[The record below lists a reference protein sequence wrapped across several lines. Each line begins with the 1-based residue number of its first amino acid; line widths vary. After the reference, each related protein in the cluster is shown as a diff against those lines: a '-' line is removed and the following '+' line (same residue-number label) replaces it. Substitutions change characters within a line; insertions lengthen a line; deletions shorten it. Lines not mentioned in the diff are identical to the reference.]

1 MRHRQLA
8 KQLAQ
13 QPTLTL
19 RKLLP
24 LPALTALTLGCSP
37 PANDQATTEEMDP
50 RQAQILANLRYE
62 LPQLERLNPSM
73 GAIGRSSIPGL
84 DSGSIIMRVGR
95 EMQQQPFLVTHDD
108 KKLYL
113 VASGPID
120 VSRSSEEIATL
131 AADKAQEIEEQLL
144 AASEGQPVRGDPDAP
159 ITIVEFADFQC
170 PYCASASETI
180 TEVLAK
186 YPEDVKLV
194 FLHLPL
200 SNHPWARPAAIAATC
215 AAEQEPS
222 VFWELHDYYF
232 ANQRQI
238 RPDNVLAKSREFLSQ
253 TSIDLAAWSTCA
265 EDASS
270 PSYLSA
276 ASQISRTA
284 GLGTELGVTG
294 TPGFFV
300 NGRLLSGAQP
310 LSEFERVIREAKE
323 SAGTR

>member
-8 KQLAQ
+8 RQLAQ
-13 QPTLTL
+13 QPSGTL

-24 LPALTALTLGCSP
+24 LPALTALLLGCSP
-37 PANDQATTEEMDP
+37 QPADEATTEEMDP
-50 RQAQILANLRYE
+50 RQTQILANLRYE

-73 GAIGRSSIPGL
+73 GAIGRSGIPGL
-84 DSGSIIMRVGR
+84 DSGSIIMRVGQ
-95 EMQQQPFLVTHDD
+95 ETQQQPFLVTHDD

-120 VSRSSEEIATL
+120 VSRSTEELATA

-144 AASEGQPVRGDPDAP
+144 AASEGQPVRGNPDAP
-159 ITIVEFADFQC
+159 ITIFEFADFQC
-170 PYCASASETI
+170 PYCARASEI
-180 TEVLAK
+180 VTEVLAK

-200 SNHPWARPAAIAATC
+200 SNHPWARPAAIAAAC
-215 AAEQEPS
+215 AAEQEPAA
-222 VFWELHDYYF
+222 FWELHDYYF
-232 ANQRQI
+232 ANQGQI
-238 RPDNVLAKSREFLSQ
+238 RRDNVLTKTKDFLGQ
-253 TSIDLAAWSTCA
+253 IGINLAAWSTCA

-276 ASQISRTA
+276 VSQISRSA
-284 GLGTELGVTG
+284 RLGNTLGVTG

-300 NGRLLSGAQP
+300 NGRMLSGAQP
-310 LSEFERVIREAKE
+310 LSEFERVIREAKQ
-323 SAGTR
+323 STDTR